1 MPKAIRVCQQ
11 CGKRVGTW
19 WLRDDKSQCGNC
31 TLSDLADEGI
41 ITKGQPHTQGWAGYH
56 QRRREDQQGSA
67 R

>member
-19 WLRDDKSQCGNC
+19 WLRDDKLQCGNC